1 MRLLFILILM
11 ATQASHALAQALPER
26 KALEAGTIKLIQAV
40 KKNDWRSVF
49 DMMPPDLL
57 MHLRVT
63 RAQMLALAETP
74 QFKKT
79 TAAMQLLSHEKPT
92 PILREQGVWAS
103 VIRTE
108 MRLKLESSRLRVSGA
123 MLALSKDEGKTWY
136 FMNMSKNDK
145 DKLKGYLPKTLLAKL
160 DKHFGV
166 TVKEETP

>member
-57 MHLRVT
+57 KHLRVT

-74 QFKKT
+74 
-79 TAAMQLLSHEKPT
+79 
-92 PILREQGVWAS
+92 
-103 VIRTE
+103 
-108 MRLKLESSRLRVSGA
+108 
-123 MLALSKDEGKTWY
+123 
-136 FMNMSKNDK
+136 
-145 DKLKGYLPKTLLAKL
+145 
-160 DKHFGV
+160 
-166 TVKEETP
+166 